1 MDLSPLA
8 TVLPAE
14 IRLAIYKY
22 ALHLQYGINF
32 EVFGD
37 APGFHKADDDWT
49 EEIDTLVRAT
59 SVCKQ
64 MYEEAMPVFFGTNNF
79 IFLTCPSGST
89 SFMHRSRMLDDEEAD
104 PMPQLQQ
111 ASENLAPWLQQ
122 PFAKHLR
129 SVTIYLGH
137 FAVSPKVQ
145 AKWIFQPIDHFT
157 EVFRDTR
164 AEPVLK
170 LGIEW
175 GRHATMFGN
184 HTDEG
189 QGVSMV
195 SIRPRNPAR
204 TKAGLITVLEEAKHF
219 ALNPIFPSWS
229 PDALSR
235 GFKMLRASIYA
246 LHQHLAPEDAVTMQ
260 ALQGVRL
267 GNSDPIEEDAAY
279 PSWGDEIV
287 WDDDRQW
294 NA

>member
-14 IRLAIYKY
+14 IRLAIYKQ
-22 ALHLQYGINF
+22 ALRLEYGITF
-32 EVFGD
+32 DLFGD
-37 APGFHKADDDWT
+37 APGFHKASDDWT
-49 EEIDTLVRAT
+49 EEFDTLVRAT

-64 MYEEAMPVFFGTNNF
+64 MYEEAMPVFFGSNDF

-89 SFMHRSRMLDDEEAD
+89 SFMHRSRMLDDDQAD
-104 PMPQLQQ
+104 PTPQLQQ
-111 ASENLAPWLQQ
+111 ASEHLAPWLQQ

-129 SVTIYLGH
+129 FVT
-137 FAVSPKVQ
+137 
-145 AKWIFQPIDHFT
+145 
-157 EVFRDTR
+157 
-164 AEPVLK
+164 

-189 QGVSMV
+189 EGVSMV

-219 ALNPIFPSWS
+219 ALNPISPSWT
-229 PDALSR
+229 PDALFK

>member
-22 ALHLQYGINF
+22 ALHLEYGINF
-32 EVFGD
+32 DLFGD
-37 APGFHKADDDWT
+37 APGFHKASDDWT

-59 SVCKQ
+59 SVW
-64 MYEEAMPVFFGTNNF
+64 
-79 IFLTCPSGST
+79 ST
-89 SFMHRSRMLDDEEAD
+89 SFMHRSRMLDDDQAD
-104 PMPQLQQ
+104 PTPQLQQ
-111 ASENLAPWLQQ
+111 ASEHLAPWLQQ

-129 SVTIYLGH
+129 FVTVYLGH

-189 QGVSMV
+189 EGVSMV

-219 ALNPIFPSWS
+219 ALNPSFPSWS
-229 PDALSR
+229 PDALSK